1 MIMMVRMML
10 ILLLGLK
17 IFTFE
22 VPLAENRYRSILKF
36 GVATHDYERIL
47 MDRILPQGRY
57 LCWSESAWRSVGHE
71 EAPTGSGHGTGFPD
85 G

>member
-1 MIMMVRMML
+1 MMVRMML

-36 GVATHDYERIL
+36 GVAT
-47 MDRILPQGRY
+47 MTT
-57 LCWSESAWRSVGHE
+57 SEY
-71 EAPTGSGHGTGFPD
+71 
-85 G
+85 